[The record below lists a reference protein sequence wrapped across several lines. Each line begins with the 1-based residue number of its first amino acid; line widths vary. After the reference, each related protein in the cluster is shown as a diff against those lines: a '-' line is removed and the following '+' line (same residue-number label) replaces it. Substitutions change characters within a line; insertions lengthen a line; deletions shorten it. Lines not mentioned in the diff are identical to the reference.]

1 MMQVKFFRTP
11 MYFCFNSGPKWD
23 AIVHYG
29 KYGIVVRHEFTRI
42 RVCLIIYQIIIFID
56 SEG

>member
-1 MMQVKFFRTP
+1 MMQVKVFRTP
-11 MYFCFNSGPKWD
+11 KYFCFNSGPKWA

-29 KYGIVVRHEFTRI
+29 GHGIGVRHEFTRI

-56 SEG
+56 SED